1 MTGTPNMTDANWKTM
16 ESAPK
21 DGTTVLLYA
30 RCKTY
35 PDDKPAPV
43 VGFWNKSVMQWK
55 VASEYLSQAD
65 ELIPSHW
72 MEIPRI
78 PTE

>member
-1 MTGTPNMTDANWKTM
+1 MGSTDWKTM
-16 ESAPK
+16 DSAPK
-21 DGTTVLLYA
+21 DGTKMLLYA
-30 RCKTY
+30 GCKTY

-43 VGFWNKSVMQWK
+43 LGSGTPNVMQWK

-72 MEIPRI
+72 IEIPEFPR
-78 PTE
+78 